1 MEMTAAKVART
12 EEDVAT
18 LEDQMAEIQTEL
30 DIAQLKAAIAA
41 NQHSQCKE
49 CGTGQCQHKRQRSMC
64 MDGHCQHKRNHRC
77 KDCKRKRDYD
87 QSKLPG
93 ASSTRMAE
101 QQLQGM
107 QRKA

>member
-1 MEMTAAKVART
+1 MEMTAATVART

-49 CGTGQCQHKRQRSMC
+49 CGTGQYQHKRQRSMC
-64 MDGHCQHKRNHRC
+64 KDGSLSAQTEPPV
-77 KDCKRKRDYD
+77 
-87 QSKLPG
+87 QG
-93 ASSTRMAE
+93 
-101 QQLQGM
+101 LQK
-107 QRKA
+107 KA